1 MSGSS
6 LDGLDLAMCSFSYQN
21 KKWFFNI
28 LEAKTVSFPEEIKIQ
43 LGEAPNYNNS
53 KLDNLDIRLGRYIGK
68 EAARFIL
75 ESGIKPVLIASH
87 GHTIK
92 HEPENGF
99 SLQIGNGSEIV
110 KETGILCINDFRNK
124 DINLGGQGAPL
135 VPIGDKLLFG
145 EYDACMNI
153 GGIANI
159 SFEQDD
165 ERIAFDICGANQM
178 LNAISKQTGRDYD
191 HDGEMAL
198 LGKLN
203 VELFN
208 FLNNDDYFIKEGPKS
223 LSNQYVNEK
232 FTNPCLEFDCP
243 AQDKLYT
250 VCKHIAYQ
258 TKRAI
263 RDKNINNILL
273 SGGGTK
279 NKFLSKAIQREC
291 LKEIIIPND
300 KLIDFKEALIF
311 AFMGVLRF
319 RNETNCLSSVT
330 GASSDCSG
338 GTINLP
344 Q

>member
-28 LEAKTVSFPEEIKIQ
+28 LYAKTVSFPEELKIE
-43 LGEAPNYNNS
+43 LGEASNYNNS
-53 KLDNLDIRLGRYIGK
+53 KLNNLDIRFGKYIGK
-68 EAARFIL
+68 EAAKFIH

-99 SLQIGNGSEIV
+99 SLQIGNGLEIV
-110 KETGILCINDFRNK
+110 KETGIMCINDFRNK
-124 DINLGGQGAPL
+124 DIKLGGQGAPL

-159 SFEQDD
+159 SFEKDD

-191 HDGEMAL
+191 HNGEMAI
-198 LGKLN
+198 LGKMN
-203 VELFN
+203 VDLFN
-208 FLNNDDYFIKEGPKS
+208 LLNSDDYFSETYPKS
-223 LSNQYVNEK
+223 LSNQYVKEK
-232 FTNPCLEFDCP
+232 FTNPSLEFDCP
-243 AQDKLYT
+243 VQDKLYT

-263 RDKNINNILL
+263 TGMNINNILL

-279 NKFLSKAIQREC
+279 NKFLTKAIQREC
-291 LKEIIIPND
+291 LKEIIIPGER
-300 KLIDFKEALIF
+300 LIDFKEALIF

-319 RNETNCLSSVT
+319 RHETNCLSSVT
-330 GASSDCSG
+330 GASRDCSG

-344 Q
+344 